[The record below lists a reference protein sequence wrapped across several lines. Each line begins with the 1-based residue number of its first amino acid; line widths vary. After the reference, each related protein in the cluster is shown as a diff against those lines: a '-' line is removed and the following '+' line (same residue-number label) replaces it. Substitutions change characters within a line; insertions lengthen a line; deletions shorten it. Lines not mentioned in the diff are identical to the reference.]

1 MIMKKGNLVKSF
13 GRRVLVVVASTDA
26 FFSQLLKDEATIA
39 TGVQHSAIP
48 KSRTTEEINSGKAPG
63 RT

>member
-26 FFSQLLKDEATIA
+26 FFFAIVERRSHDSDRSAAFCHTEIKDN
-39 TGVQHSAIP
+39 GGN
-48 KSRTTEEINSGKAPG
+48 K
-63 RT
+63 